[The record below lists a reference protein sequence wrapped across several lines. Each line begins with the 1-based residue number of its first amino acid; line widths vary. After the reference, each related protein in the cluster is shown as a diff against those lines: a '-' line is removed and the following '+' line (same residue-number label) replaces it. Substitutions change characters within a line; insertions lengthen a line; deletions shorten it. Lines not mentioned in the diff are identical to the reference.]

1 MANRLTQGNTA
12 PTRPVSA
19 LVGGTAS
26 PSKTVFAKSSRPVH
40 VRSFSEAVAG
50 QYSEQPDVFGV
61 LPFRVQDLWKW
72 IVCFCVL
79 DFNVDIG
86 PEFECIYPPVNF
98 SEQDLKTIC
107 FSSFPEQS
115 YPETAHTFHTFRF
128 KPTSNLELPSSASS
142 PVLSQSPFPNEGYLY
157 GYVVFQQR
165 KDTSRVRHYSQKS
178 LALISPFEFP
188 ALFELVVR
196 KAAKYCFG
204 PALVPTLQTAAGHI
218 ACWPDPEA
226 VMMKFNAA
234 ANGKRKG
241 LDLAYL
247 GDKIRVLVSS
257 DPLLPLA
264 DFVGNDSDVYLFG
277 KVGSWGTLVKELVD
291 VAELYTMYEL
301 VMLGQS
307 VAVLANTPSLC
318 SKLVSNVVDLIKPIP
333 YTGLVRDYITMH
345 SDIES
350 LNIISANPVPG
361 VIGFTNPFLAQ
372 MVHECEGAVSL
383 IDIST
388 HHTTRRSSSLNVSL
402 LPILLDLMPVTAA
415 PQPMTLDLLYPVTAT
430 VDWQRRS
437 LKKMFN
443 TFGTAKSRSSSRR
456 SRYLARDKQFLK
468 TLRQMLADDASS
480 VKIDKYVRL
489 YFANLTAKILAPI
502 KRYLYVARMSPRQ
515 FTYAEF
521 MYYLTQANTGSTSPS
536 LHTGHGGGVG
546 PDNRAL
552 SLFGNMSLLSSSLTT
567 ASRAGT
573 ASPAE
578 SDSASDTS
586 SPLSSSVTSASSTST
601 APPPH
606 EDHIAADLYREAVMP
621 DKGVFV
627 DHGAAAEFYS
637 LLLRS
642 ANFEAWCFL

>member
-1 MANRLTQGNTA
+1 M
-12 PTRPVSA
+12 PPVSA
-19 LVGGTAS
+19 VVGATAS
-26 PSKTVFAKSSRPVH
+26 PSKTASPKNSRPVH

-50 QYSEQPDVFGV
+50 QYSAQPDVFGA
-61 LPFRVQDLWKW
+61 LPFRVRDLWKW
-72 IVCFCVL
+72 IVCFCAL

-115 YPETAHTFHTFRF
+115 YSENALTFHTFRF
-128 KPTSNLELPSSASS
+128 KPTSNLQLPSSAFS
-142 PVLSQSPFPNEGYLY
+142 PILSQSPFPNEGYLY

-204 PALVPTLQTAAGHI
+204 PVLVPTLQTAAGHI

-226 VMMKFNAA
+226 VMTKFNAA
-234 ANGKRKG
+234 GNGKRKG

-307 VAVLANTPSLC
+307 VAVLANTPSMC

-333 YTGLVRDYITMH
+333 YTGLVRDYITMY

-372 MVHECEGAVSL
+372 MVNECEGAVSL
-383 IDIST
+383 VDIST
-388 HHTTRRSSSLNVSL
+388 HHATRRSSSLNVSL

-437 LKKMFN
+437 LKKMFR
-443 TFGTAKSRSSSRR
+443 TFGMTKSRSSSARR
-456 SRYLARDKQFLK
+456 SRYLARDRQFLK
-468 TLRQMLADDASS
+468 TLRQMLADDASC
-480 VKIDKYVRL
+480 VKIDKYIRL

-502 KRYLYVARMSPRQ
+502 KRYLYVARISPRQ

-521 MYYLTQANTGSTSPS
+521 MYYLNQTNTRSPSPS
-536 LHTGHGGGVG
+536 LHTGHGGVG
-546 PDNRAL
+546 PDNRGAL
-552 SLFGNMSLLSSSLTT
+552 SLFGNMTLLTSSLAT
-567 ASRAGT
+567 ASPART

-586 SPLSSSVTSASSTST
+586 SPAPSPLSSSITSASSAST
-601 APPPH
+601 APAH
-606 EDHIAADLYREAVMP
+606 EDNIAADLYREAVMP

-627 DHGAAAEFYS
+627 DHGAAAEFYG

-642 ANFEAWCFL
+642 ANFEAWCFV